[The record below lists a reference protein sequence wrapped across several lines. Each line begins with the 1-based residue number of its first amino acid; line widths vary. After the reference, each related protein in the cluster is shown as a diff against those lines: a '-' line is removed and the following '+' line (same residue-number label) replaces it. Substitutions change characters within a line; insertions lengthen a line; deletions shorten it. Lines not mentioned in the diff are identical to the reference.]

1 MNKVNELIDQ
11 LRSIVQD
18 NNWKWYEPLI
28 NRNET
33 ETLLE
38 WWYQGNKLS
47 IYVEEDLITY
57 IKVWGAD
64 MDNEMEDGIVTT
76 EHDLKNLWEW
86 LISK

>member
-1 MNKVNELIDQ
+1 MNKVDELINQ

-38 WWYQGNKLS
+38 WWYQDNKLS
-47 IYVEEDLITY
+47 IYVDEDLITY

-64 MDNEMEDGIVTT
+64 MDSEMEDGIITS
-76 EHDLKNLWEW
+76 EGDLKNLWEW
-86 LISK
+86 LIS